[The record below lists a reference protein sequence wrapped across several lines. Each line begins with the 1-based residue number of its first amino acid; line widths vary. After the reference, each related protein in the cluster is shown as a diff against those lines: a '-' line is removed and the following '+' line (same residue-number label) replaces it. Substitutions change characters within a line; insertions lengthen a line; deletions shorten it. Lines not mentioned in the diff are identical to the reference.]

1 MPDAGSAPWGDL
13 FSAVKYGRSSNNI
26 ALQIQQAIY
35 QGHLELGRR
44 LPNERDL
51 GALFGVSRS
60 TLREAIRMLEA
71 EGIVEVRRG
80 TTGGTFVSQPKVD
93 RVGFALAAL
102 IRFQQA
108 TPEHFVEFRLT
119 FEPESA
125 RIAAT
130 SATAEQRARLM
141 DLAQVCGEGTSQPD
155 TPWDVYISADIDFH
169 AEVANA
175 TGNPIRYAVML
186 GVHEAFRQSSL
197 SISRHDTPVW
207 RAERTE
213 EVLGIAHA
221 IRDRKPSLAHRRMKE
236 HLTANVAVIT
246 EMLNHR

>member
-1 MPDAGSAPWGDL
+1 MPDLAKGAWEDL
-13 FSAVKYGRSSNNI
+13 FSAVQFGRSSNNI

-35 QGHLELGRR
+35 QGRLEIGQR

-51 GALFGVSRS
+51 GELFGVSRS

-80 TTGGTFVSQPKVD
+80 TTGGSFVSQPKVD
-93 RVGFALAAL
+93 RIGFALAAL
-102 IRFQQA
+102 IRLQQA

-125 RIAAT
+125 RIAAVK
-130 SATAEQRARLM
+130 ATTEKRTRLM
-141 DLAQVCGEGTSQPD
+141 ELAELCGAGTDGSV
-155 TPWDVYISADIDFH
+155 TPWDAYIAADIDFH
-169 AEVANA
+169 NEVANA

-197 SISRHDTPVW
+197 SISRHDSLAW
-207 RAERTE
+207 RTERTE
-213 EVLGIAHA
+213 EVLGIARA
-221 IRDRKPSLAHRRMKE
+221 IRDRKPSVAHRRMKE
-236 HLTANVAVIT
+236 HLLANASVVVET
-246 EMLNHR
+246 LNHP